1 MLEGF
6 VVGKWNDP
14 KVYAAVPCDKGL
26 MIIHQGEQLKYC
38 RTEQS
43 ARSFIDK
50 HKKGKSLGKLPI

>member
-6 VVGKWNDP
+6 LVGKINNP
-14 KVYAAVPCDKGL
+14 KVYAAVPCGKGL
-26 MIIHQGEQLKYC
+26 MIIHQGEQIKYC

-43 ARSFIDK
+43 ARNFIDK

>member
-6 VVGKWNDP
+6 LVGNINNP
-14 KVYAAVPCDKGL
+14 KVYAAVPCGKGL

-38 RTEQS
+38 RTEKS

-50 HKKGKSLGKLPI
+50 HKKGKSLGKLPL